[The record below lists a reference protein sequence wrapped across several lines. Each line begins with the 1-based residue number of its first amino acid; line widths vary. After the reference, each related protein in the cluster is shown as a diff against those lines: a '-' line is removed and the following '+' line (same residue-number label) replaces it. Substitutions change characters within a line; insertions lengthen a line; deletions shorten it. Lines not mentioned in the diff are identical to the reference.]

1 MPRLSAALAVA
12 LACSVSAFHQAPSQP
27 ARSELVRHAE
37 DPTKVWYADLANG
50 VQNLL
55 QNSPLN
61 EGKKAFVKMLAGPY
75 DEQAVRAKLDGLIAD
90 EPVLMLSF
98 VR

>member
-1 MPRLSAALAVA
+1 MPRLAVA
-12 LACSVSAFHQAPSQP
+12 LALCAAASALHSPSQRP
-27 ARSELVRHAE
+27 RSGLVRHAE

-61 EGKKAFVKMLAGPY
+61 EGKKAMVKAMAGDY
-75 DEQAVRAKLDGLIAD
+75 DVDATRAKLQGLVD
-90 EPVLMLSF
+90 DSPVLMLSF
-98 VR
+98 TT